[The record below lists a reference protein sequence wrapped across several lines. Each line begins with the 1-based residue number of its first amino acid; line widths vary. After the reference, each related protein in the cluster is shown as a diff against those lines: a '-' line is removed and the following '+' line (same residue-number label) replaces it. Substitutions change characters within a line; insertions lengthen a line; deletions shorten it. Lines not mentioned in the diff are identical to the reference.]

1 MNVKK
6 NYFYNLSYQILA
18 LILPLITTPYI
29 ARIFGKQGTGAYT
42 YTNTIA
48 NYFLLFA
55 MLGITT
61 YGNRCIAQER
71 ENQARRNEVFN
82 EIFGLQFRVAS
93 LFSAV
98 YLFYVF
104 FINKTYYII
113 AIIQTLYVISAI
125 FDVTWLY
132 YGLGKFKITSIR
144 NTLIKLLTVIS
155 IFLFV
160 KTKDD
165 LWIYTIIKSG
175 GVLLGQI
182 SLWISIRKYVRLKWI
197 NFNRIKKHLTPILI
211 LFVPVVATSIFQ
223 QMDKI
228 MLGKLASFSDV
239 GLYYNSQL
247 ILDIPQCVVTSM
259 GTVMLPFF
267 SNLYAK
273 GKDKQNKEYLRKTV
287 YVIMFLAV
295 ATTVGIASIAP
306 ELAPVFLGEEFNE
319 CSTIILLL
327 SPHVLL
333 ASWNNTIRMQYLVP
347 TMQDKLYIN
356 SVLYGAI
363 VNFLINWLLIGKI
376 GIYGAIL
383 GTIFAELAVA
393 LYQTWK
399 VRKEIDIGR
408 YIIGMLPF
416 LAISLVMYIVI
427 RAIGTCFGV
436 HITTIIIEVFLGGVI
451 YIGLSVMFWIVS
463 KNDIFYFELNKLKE
477 KIKNRREK

>member
-1 MNVKK
+1 M
-6 NYFYNLSYQILA
+6 
-18 LILPLITTPYI
+18 
-29 ARIFGKQGTGAYT
+29 
-42 YTNTIA
+42 
-48 NYFLLFA
+48 
-55 MLGITT
+55 
-61 YGNRCIAQER
+61 
-71 ENQARRNEVFN
+71 
-82 EIFGLQFRVAS
+82 
-93 LFSAV
+93 
-98 YLFYVF
+98 
-104 FINKTYYII
+104 
-113 AIIQTLYVISAI
+113 
-125 FDVTWLY
+125 
-132 YGLGKFKITSIR
+132 
-144 NTLIKLLTVIS
+144 
-155 IFLFV
+155 
-160 KTKDD
+160 
-165 LWIYTIIKSG
+165 
-175 GVLLGQI
+175 LLGQI